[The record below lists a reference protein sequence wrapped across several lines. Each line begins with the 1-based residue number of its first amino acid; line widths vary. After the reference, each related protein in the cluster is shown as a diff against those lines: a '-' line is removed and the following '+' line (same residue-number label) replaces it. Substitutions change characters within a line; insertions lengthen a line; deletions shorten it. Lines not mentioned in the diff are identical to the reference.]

1 MRKLVAFLGIL
12 LSAILL
18 PSCRCTKGSCA
29 KPPSSASVAT
39 PAAAADSS
47 LVLKPTP
54 EQLAKAVPARNI
66 HCPTDGE
73 KIGSMGPGVPVI
85 YKGRSVLLC
94 CANCPKEFAA
104 DPDKYLAVA
113 LADTIPEK
121 P

>member
-1 MRKLVAFLGIL
+1 MRKLLPVLGL
-12 LSAILL
+12 VLSAVLL

-29 KPPSSASVAT
+29 KPASSATDASAS
-39 PAAAADSS
+39 DSS
-47 LVLKPTP
+47 LVLKPTA
-54 EQLAKAVPARNI
+54 EQLAKAVPVRNI

-73 KIGSMGPGVPVI
+73 KIGSMGPAIPVI
-85 YKGRSVLLC
+85 YKGRVVDLC

-113 LADTIPEK
+113 LADTIPDR

>member
-1 MRKLVAFLGIL
+1 MRRLLLVLGLLIPAAF
-12 LSAILL
+12 L

-29 KPPSSASVAT
+29 KPAGTAAVARSA
-39 PAAAADSS
+39 PDSS
-47 LVLKPTP
+47 LVLKPTA
-54 EQLAKAVPARNI
+54 EQLAKAVPAGNI

-73 KIGSMGPGVPVI
+73 KVGSMGAGVPVI

-113 LADTIPEK
+113 LADTVPEK
-121 P
+121 

>member
-1 MRKLVAFLGIL
+1 MSKFVVVLIALV
-12 LSAILL
+12 SAILL

-29 KPPSSASVAT
+29 KPAAE
-39 PAAAADSS
+39 AAASSADSS

-54 EQLAKAVPARNI
+54 AQLAKAVPARNI

-73 KIGSMGPGVPVI
+73 KIGSMGAGVPVI

-113 LADTIPEK
+113 LADTVPDR

>member
-1 MRKLVAFLGIL
+1 MRKLLPVLGL
-12 LSAILL
+12 VVSAILL

-29 KPPSSASVAT
+29 KPPASAATTASAS
-39 PAAAADSS
+39 DSS
-47 LVLKPTP
+47 LVLKPTS
-54 EQLAKAVPARNI
+54 EQLAKAVPARNV

-73 KIGSMGPGVPVI
+73 KIGSMGIGVPVI
-85 YKGRSVLLC
+85 YKGRSVILC

-113 LADTIPEK
+113 LADTVPDK

>member
-1 MRKLVAFLGIL
+1 MRKLAPVLGVL
-12 LSAILL
+12 LLAILL
-18 PSCRCTKGSCA
+18 PSCRCTKGNCA
-29 KPPSSASVAT
+29 KPAVSATVAST
-39 PAAAADSS
+39 PDSS

-54 EQLAKAVPARNI
+54 EQLAKAIPARNI

-73 KIGSMGPGVPVI
+73 EIGSMGPGVPVI

-113 LADTIPEK
+113 LADTVPDK
-121 P
+121 R

>member
-1 MRKLVAFLGIL
+1 MRKLVIVLGVL
-12 LSAILL
+12 LPAILL

-29 KPPSSASVAT
+29 KPAAS
-39 PAAAADSS
+39 AAAIVSGSDSA
-47 LVLKPTP
+47 LVLKPTA
-54 EQLAKAVPARNI
+54 EQLAKAIPARNV

-73 KIGSMGPGVPVI
+73 KVGSMGPGVPAI

-94 CANCPKEFAA
+94 CANCAKEFAS

-113 LADTIPEK
+113 LADTIPDR

>member
-1 MRKLVAFLGIL
+1 MRKLDIALGIL
-12 LSAILL
+12 LAGILL
-18 PSCRCTKGSCA
+18 PACRNSTGSRA
-29 KPPSSASVAT
+29 KPASNASAAST
-39 PAAAADSS
+39 SDSS

-54 EQLAKAVPARNI
+54 EQLAKAVPARNV

-85 YKGRSVLLC
+85 YRGRSVLLC

-113 LADTIPEK
+113 LADTVPDK

>member
-1 MRKLVAFLGIL
+1 MRKLLPFLGIL
-12 LSAILL
+12 ISAILL

-29 KPPSSASVAT
+29 KPAAPAAITT
-39 PAAAADSS
+39 PASDTS

-54 EQLAKAVPARNI
+54 EQLAKAIPARNL

-73 KIGSMGPGVPVI
+73 KIGSMGAGVPVI

-94 CANCPKEFAA
+94 CTNCPKEFAA

-113 LADTIPEK
+113 LADTVPDK